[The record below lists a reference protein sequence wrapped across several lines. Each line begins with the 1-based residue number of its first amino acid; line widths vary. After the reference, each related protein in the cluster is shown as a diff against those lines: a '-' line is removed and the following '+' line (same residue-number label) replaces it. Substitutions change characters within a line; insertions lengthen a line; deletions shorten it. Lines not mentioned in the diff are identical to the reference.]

1 MKDEELLQ
9 AIRNRDVSMFKGAA
23 LSDAD
28 FWTKD
33 NALRDEAKKRNL
45 I

>member
-9 AIRNRDVSMFKGAA
+9 AIRNRDVSIFKGTT
-23 LSDAD
+23 LSDAN